1 MRNLEIKAMG
11 FMAGLV
17 FGAGA
22 MADVMTHGEYEST
35 EKRIESEYKVA
46 RSRCESL
53 AGNAEDICEAE
64 ARGNASIAK
73 AELRARYDPSAKH
86 DRTVTNARAE
96 AAYAVAIERCDG
108 RAGDDKDACVK
119 AAEATKVHAMS
130 DASARMEGR

>member
-11 FMAGLV
+11 LVAGLV
-17 FGAGA
+17 FSAGA
-22 MADVMTHGEYEST
+22 MADAMTRREYEST

-46 RSRCESL
+46 RSRCGSL

-64 ARGNASIAK
+64 ARGDASVAK

-119 AAEATKVHAMS
+119 AAEAAKVRAIS
-130 DASARMEGR
+130 DASLRRELR